1 MKIDIKSIDDEIII
15 DLFPPCKTCIY
26 WEAPRKF
33 NEIDKGSRVKDDAVE
48 IKRAWFERTQRTFGC
63 CGKILYVDGKAA
75 AYSQYALPNLLENV
89 KEYSEELF
97 PTSEDAVLIS
107 CLFVKEGYRERG
119 IGVKLL
125 QAVLADLKNRNFK
138 AVETYARDDS
148 SNNCSG
154 PTNFYLKNG
163 FTALKSKKWEK
174 VPFSLMRKEL
184 KNE

>member
-1 MKIDIKSIDDEIII
+1 
-15 DLFPPCKTCIY
+15 
-26 WEAPRKF
+26 
-33 NEIDKGSRVKDDAVE
+33 
-48 IKRAWFERTQRTFGC
+48 
-63 CGKILYVDGKAA
+63 VDGEAA
-75 AYSQYALPNLLENV
+75 AYSQYTLPNLLENV

-107 CLFVKEGYRERG
+107 CLYVKEGYREWG

-125 QAVLADLKNRNFK
+125 RAILEDLKNRNYD

-154 PTNFYLKNG
+154 PTDFYLENG
-163 FTALKSKKWEK
+163 FIRLKTKKWEK